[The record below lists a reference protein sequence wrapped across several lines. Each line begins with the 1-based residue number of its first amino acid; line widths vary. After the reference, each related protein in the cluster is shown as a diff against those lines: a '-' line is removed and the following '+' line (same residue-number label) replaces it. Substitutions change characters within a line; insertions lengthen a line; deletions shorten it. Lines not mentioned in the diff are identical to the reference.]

1 MTQQSTSGSGPTR
14 AESRVCRWRLHTM
27 LTAAP
32 LGAGTWKPP
41 DPLAEESVRE
51 RPPTRGVLLSL
62 KKDRN
67 PAIGHMDEP
76 GDTVLVEQASHRRT
90 DTEREA
96 VTAARQCERTRYPWT
111 RKRFGRQVSSCVLY
125 HDKNNKKASA
135 PRPCRTECRS
145 PTGVL
150 LGPKPT
156 RRGREAAAAPSPRAR
171 CVPSTPAVLFQRSS
185 PLALYRPPTS
195 VANS

>member
-1 MTQQSTSGSGPTR
+1 MASAHHAHGSATR
-14 AESRVCRWRLHTM
+14 RENVE
-27 LTAAP
+27 AA
-32 LGAGTWKPP
+32 
-41 DPLAEESVRE
+41 
-51 RPPTRGVLLSL
+51 RPPGGGKRTQTSTHTRCVTQLEKGQ
-62 KKDRN
+62 N

-150 LGPKPT
+150 LGPKPM
-156 RRGREAAAAPSPRAR
+156 RRGWEAAAAPSPRAR

-185 PLALYRPPTS
+185 PLAL
-195 VANS
+195 